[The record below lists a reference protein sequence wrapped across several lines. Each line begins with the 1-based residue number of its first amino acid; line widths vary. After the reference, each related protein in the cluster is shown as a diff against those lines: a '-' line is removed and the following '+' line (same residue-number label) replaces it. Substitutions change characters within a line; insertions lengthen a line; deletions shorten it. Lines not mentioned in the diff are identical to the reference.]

1 MLRLP
6 FARFLT
12 YVYAW
17 LIDGGSPEGIEEM
30 NKRIFDPPGGISKAE
45 LLELPQVQ
53 NAGASFMAQ
62 FGDRVQA
69 DPFADREAMVSSE

>member
-30 NKRIFDPPGGISKAE
+30 NKRVFEPPGGISKAE
-45 LLELPQVQ
+45 LLQLPEVQ

-62 FGDRVQA
+62 FGERVMA
-69 DPFADREAMVSSE
+69 DPFADHESVLSSE